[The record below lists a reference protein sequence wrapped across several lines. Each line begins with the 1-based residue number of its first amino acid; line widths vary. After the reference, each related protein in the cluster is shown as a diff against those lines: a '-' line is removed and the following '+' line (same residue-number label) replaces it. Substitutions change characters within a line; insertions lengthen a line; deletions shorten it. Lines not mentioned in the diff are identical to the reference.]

1 MDTMENPMPDRGRHK
16 RPTNIKNT
24 RPDTPKTDQAF
35 LALSVLAIIVVAM
48 VILPVWSEKKSTHY
62 VTTHHA
68 DNEAAERIES
78 EQKGCV
84 AILAASHELYGTYA
98 NP

>member
-48 VILPVWSEKKSTHY
+48 VILPLCSEKRVHTMPPH
-62 VTTHHA
+62 TT

-78 EQKGCV
+78 EQKGV
-84 AILAASHELYGTYA
+84 LRS
-98 NP
+98 